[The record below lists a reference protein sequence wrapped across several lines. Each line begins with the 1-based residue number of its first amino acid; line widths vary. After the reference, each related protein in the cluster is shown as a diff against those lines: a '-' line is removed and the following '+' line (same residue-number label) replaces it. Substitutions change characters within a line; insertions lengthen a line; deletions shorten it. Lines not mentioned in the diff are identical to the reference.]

1 MPQKNRRKK
10 QSVPRHLESS
20 KQFERQ
26 QAAKVKAQL
35 RSFAKLEYQN
45 KKPKELRILRL
56 KPQVIFKR
64 GTMLPHLFITALQQT
79 VYVIYLDYG
88 EEIRFYF
95 FDINGLSLGAS
106 TYSIGERGLQEL
118 HGKAKT
124 LLKLPKLDPERHSD
138 PQSLAVQKLYTRLI
152 RTVAQ
157 RYHKSV
163 PEMPVFSALKSYSL
177 KSAASS
183 SVRWGVRQEKT
194 HKIAYIHPTLID
206 SQVIIRRE
214 LFVNFLGLDP
224 RNETHQLI
232 GTFWALAE
240 SSLVEI
246 AQFLNLIPSQIGT
259 TALHRKSFEWIR
271 KKLQPKLVSDH
282 AVARSYSHFIFQ
294 STADLIKITGSEA
307 MPILEMIP
315 LWLMYENFE
324 SHTDWQEI
332 ADPLQGVWIMH
343 ELLSFIFSN
352 PDLILSYKLQ
362 IFSACSS
369 RKKWTWWI
377 LYLGGYFILRTHN
390 LIPPTKHPI
399 KLKSWI
405 YDMISP
411 SSMITAIETKKF
423 TDFIYGLPSPLMT
436 VEINLLSR
444 MIKEVFSKTALVVSY
459 DPITPIPIHHSRRVD
474 ITFENTSD
482 LILYDVEFS
491 VEAHP
496 SSHLSVKIENPP
508 RSTIFD
514 TTMKFVLNI
523 TGMKV
528 TTDGKGNV
536 ILVCHFRSWF
546 AQQKRE
552 KMVLQEFRVKIEE

>member
-1 MPQKNRRKK
+1 VPQKNRRKK
-10 QSVPRHLESS
+10 QSIPRHLESS

-26 QAAKVKAQL
+26 HAAHVKAQL
-35 RSFAKLEYQN
+35 RSFAFEEFKT

-56 KPQVIFKR
+56 KPQVVFKR
-64 GTMLPHLFITALQQT
+64 GTMLPNLFITALQQT
-79 VYVIYLDYG
+79 VFVIYLDYD

-95 FDINGLSLGAS
+95 FDINGRSLGAS

-163 PEMPVFSALKSYSL
+163 PEMPVFSALKSFSL

-194 HKIAYIHPTLID
+194 HKIAYIHPTLIR
-206 SQVIIRRE
+206 SRVVIRRE
-214 LFVNFLGLDP
+214 LFVNLLGLDP
-224 RNETHQLI
+224 RNETQQLI
-232 GTFWALAE
+232 GTLWALAE
-240 SSLVEI
+240 SSAAEVG
-246 AQFLNLIPSQIGT
+246 QFLKQIPPQIGT
-259 TALHRKSFEWIR
+259 TALHRKTFEWIQKR
-271 KKLQPKLVSDH
+271 LQHKLDSGHPN
-282 AVARSYSHFIFQ
+282 ARSYSQFIFQ
-294 STADLIKITGSEA
+294 SVANLIKITGSEA
-307 MPILEMIP
+307 MSILEMIP
-315 LWLMYENFE
+315 LWLMYENFQT
-324 SHTDWQEI
+324 HTNWQEI

-343 ELLSFIFSN
+343 ELLSFIFSK
-352 PDLILSYKLQ
+352 PELMHSYKLQ
-362 IFSACSS
+362 NFSGLSN

-377 LYLGGYFILRTHN
+377 LYVGGYFILRTHN
-390 LIPPTKHPI
+390 LISQTSPPI
-399 KLKSWI
+399 QLKSWND
-405 YDMISP
+405 DMTSP
-411 SSMITAIETKKF
+411 SSMITAIKTKKY
-423 TDFIYGLPSPLMT
+423 TEFIDRLPSPLLE
-436 VEINLLSR
+436 VETNLLSR
-444 MIKEVFSKTALVVSY
+444 MIKEVFCMTALVVSY
-459 DPITPIPIHHSRRVD
+459 DPISPIPIHHSRQVV

-482 LILYDVEFS
+482 IILYDVEIS
-491 VEAHP
+491 VEVHP

-514 TTMKFVLNI
+514 TTMHFALNI
-523 TGMKV
+523 TGMKA
-528 TTDGKGNV
+528 TTERTGNV